1 MPTTELERL
10 QKRGQAIAAMGL
22 VERDQSHLDN
32 NELSSF
38 VVLTPS
44 LRGRQQSYKVTIN
57 NEGRIRCNCLAFEED
72 NNFTCEHIHAVN
84 AHFEQKHNRTL

>member
-1 MPTTELERL
+1 MSTTELERL

-22 VERDQSHLDN
+22 VERDQANLD

-38 VVLTPS
+38 IVSTPS

-57 NEGRIRCNCLAFEED
+57 NEGTIRCNCLAFEED